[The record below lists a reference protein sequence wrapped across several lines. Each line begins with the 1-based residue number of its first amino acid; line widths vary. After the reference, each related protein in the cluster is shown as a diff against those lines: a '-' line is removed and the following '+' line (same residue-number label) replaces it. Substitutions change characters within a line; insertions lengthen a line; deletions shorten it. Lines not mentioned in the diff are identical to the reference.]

1 MKEVHKSYF
10 EVKSPDDNY
19 GLMGQFAT
27 EDDAIAHINESYRRA
42 LELGYDN
49 RHENWVTVC
58 VEYYKS
64 LNDKG
69 EFLKEETIRYVCS
82 SVQFS
87 ECENAFV
94 IAV

>member
-1 MKEVHKSYF
+1 MTEVHKSYF
-10 EVKSPDDNY
+10 EVKSPDGNY
-19 GLMGQFAT
+19 GLTGHFAT
-27 EDDAIAHINESYRRA
+27 EDEAVAHINESYRRA

-69 EFLKEETIRYVCS
+69 EFLKEETIRFVCS

-87 ECENAFV
+87 DYENAFV